1 MGERAILVT
10 GGAGFIGSH
19 VCKRLRAAGF
29 LPISYDNLSTGNRK
43 SVRWGPLIKADIADT
58 AALVEA
64 CERHRPRALIH
75 FAASAYVGESVADPA
90 KYYRNNVCGMLST
103 LQACRKAGVRIVV
116 FSSSCAVYG
125 EPPVAPIDERAPLM
139 PISPYGR
146 TKLIGEQM
154 LQDFAEA
161 YNMRYAALRYFNA
174 SGADPDGEL
183 GEWHDP
189 EPHLIPRAL
198 LAAAGRIRRLEIYG
212 DDYPTPDGT
221 CVRDYIHVSDLAR
234 AHLLAL
240 RQLLEGSD
248 SMRLNL
254 GAGRGSS
261 VQEVIDA
268 IAKVTKRKVPIAVK
282 PRRPGDP
289 PVLYAETA
297 LARRTLGFVPEL
309 SDLDTIAR
317 TAAPTFA
324 AAAPLAAPLE
334 VAG

>member
-1 MGERAILVT
+1 MRAILVT

-19 VCKRLRAAGF
+19 VCKSLRAEGF
-29 LPISYDNLSTGNRK
+29 LPVSYDNLSTGNRRA
-43 SVRWGPLIKADIADT
+43 VRWGPLIEADIADT
-58 AALVEA
+58 AAFVEA
-64 CERHRPRALIH
+64 CERYRPEALIY

-90 KYYRNNVCGMLST
+90 KYYRNNVCGMFSS
-103 LQACRKAGVRIVV
+103 LQACRLAGVRIVV

-125 EPPVAPIDERAPLM
+125 APCVAEVDERAPLM

-154 LQDFAEA
+154 LQDFSEA
-161 YNMRYAALRYFNA
+161 YGMRYAALRYFNA
-174 SGADPDGEL
+174 AGADPEGEL

-198 LAAAGRIRRLEIYG
+198 LAAAGRNEKLEIYG

-240 RQLLEGSD
+240 RRLLDGSD
-248 SMRLNL
+248 AIRLNL

-261 VQEVIDA
+261 VREVIDA
-268 IAKVTKRKVPIAVK
+268 VARITARMIPVVVK

-289 PVLYAETA
+289 AVLYAETA
-297 LARRTLGFVPEL
+297 LARRALGFAPEL
-309 SDLDTIAR
+309 SDLDTIVR
-317 TAAPTFA
+317 TAAPTFG
-324 AAAPLAAPLE
+324 AAAPLEA
-334 VAG
+334 VS